1 MTASITNIINVALI
15 PEGQAAARD
24 NMNVVCI
31 MTSEQGVLSSAERFR
46 AYRSA
51 QAVEADWGTSS
62 AVSQYAATF
71 FGTQPNAVNFGGSLI
86 IGYHRGA
93 EETVSATAATL
104 TGVQLAEPEVMQT
117 LQTIENGSFIVE
129 VDGVEQTVASL
140 DFRTTV
146 SFDEVAEL
154 IDTEL
159 TGATFEHVNG
169 RFILTSSTTSS
180 TTGATSTLGYFT
192 EEGAGTF
199 IGDILALSD
208 GSGASLE
215 QGAAEEIL
223 AVEEQ
228 LEALSAVKAEVNFK
242 GVCFID
248 RILDADVADIAA
260 WASANSVLVYN
271 VFSGSTYLEV
281 STTNPV
287 WQVRLASQ
295 NEFRCLYSKSGNRK
309 LAATYMARAHTVN
322 FNAENSAITMNLKT
336 LSVPAEEYSQTEIDS
351 AYRVGLDLYTSVK
364 DVPVVLTSPANDFVD
379 NVYNLIAFVDA
390 VQTDMFNLL
399 KLSGTKVPQTRRGV
413 QQLIDQGEK
422 TTRGFVRAGVF
433 APGTWSSPDSF
444 GNIEVFNRAIEE
456 DGFYWLA
463 GSLADQPQSDR
474 QERKSPVL
482 QAAVKNAGAIHK
494 VDVIINFN
502 L

>member
-31 MTSEQGVLSSAERFR
+31 MTSEQGVLSSAERYR
-46 AYRSA
+46 AYRDA
-51 QAVEADWGTSS
+51 KAVEADWGTASE
-62 AVSQYAATF
+62 VSQYASAF
-71 FGTQPNAVNFGGSLI
+71 FSTQPNAVNFSGSLI

-93 EETVSATAATL
+93 AETVPAVAARL
-104 TGVQLAEPEVMQT
+104 SGVQLSEPQVMQT
-117 LQTIENGSFIVE
+117 LQTINNGSFVVE
-129 VDGVEQTVASL
+129 IDGAPETIAGL

-146 SFDEVAEL
+146 DFDDVAEL
-154 IDTEL
+154 INTEI
-159 TGATFEHVNG
+159 TGGTFEHVNG
-169 RFILTSSTTSS
+169 RFILTSG
-180 TTGATSTLGYFT
+180 TTGEESALAYFT

-199 IGDILALSD
+199 VGGILALAE
-208 GSGASLE
+208 GSGATLT
-215 QGAAEEIL
+215 QGVDEEVL
-223 AVEEQ
+223 PVETK
-228 LEALSAVKAEVNFK
+228 LEALSVVKSLVNYK

-248 RILDADVADIAA
+248 RMLDDEVMGIAT
-260 WASANSVLVYN
+260 WAGANAVLVYN
-271 VFSGSTYLEV
+271 VFSGTSCLEI

-287 WQVRLASQ
+287 WQIRLASL
-295 NEFRCLYSKSGNRK
+295 NNFRCLYSKAGNRK
-309 LAATYMARAHTVN
+309 FAVTYMARTHTVN
-322 FNAENSAITMNLKT
+322 FNAENSAMTMHLKT

-351 AYRVGLDLYTSVK
+351 AYRVGLDIYTSVK
-364 DVPVVLTSPANDFVD
+364 DVPIVLTSGANDFVD
-379 NVYNLIAFVDA
+379 NVYNLTAFIDA

-399 KLSGTKVPQTRRGV
+399 KLTGTKVAQTRRGV
-413 QQLIDQGEK
+413 LKLVDQGEK
-422 TTRGFVRAGVF
+422 TTRCFVRAGVF

-444 GNIEVFNRAIEE
+444 GDIDTFNRAIEE

-463 GSLADQPQSDR
+463 GRLADQPQSDR